1 MYYHFA
7 DTNHRL
13 AKPYE
18 AGMRLTIHSAHF
30 SGAPGVLANAAAMV
44 FHRGLHGTAVESGA
58 DVVEAQEYP
67 SIGRAYT
74 RSLVD
79 I

>member
-18 AGMRLTIHSAHF
+18 AGMRLTILAAHL
-30 SGAPGVLANAAAMV
+30 SGAMRIFANGSAMV
-44 FHRGLHGTAVESGA
+44 LRSGLHGTAVESGA
-58 DVVEAQEYP
+58 DLVEKQEYP
-67 SIGRAYT
+67 SIARAYT

-79 I
+79 M